1 MLAISLPQLC
11 WGRWREAPD
20 GVWPAASTQVGLHD
34 HRCERASIQTC
45 FPHRIRPFG
54 PPSPLRGEG
63 GRLPRSATPR
73 HGLLGGDSHA
83 KGMRTQGDPSAAKAR
98 RETGVFRRPMREKS
112 LPPGNRPGG
121 GPKGRMRAPRRAT
134 GASLTSNSF
143 RAPLGQANNDP
154 IRAPRSSSPLWLTIP
169 PTRRSCIHELC

>member
-45 FPHRIRPFG
+45 FPHPIRPFG

-63 GRLPRSATPR
+63 A
-73 HGLLGGDSHA
+73 
-83 KGMRTQGDPSAAKAR
+83 AR
-98 RETGVFRRPMREKS
+98 RDRRRPVIDWLKAISRERNANS
-112 LPPGNRPGG
+112 RTARRAAAGG
-121 GPKGRMRAPRRAT
+121 GAHSRILDFAFLSRPAPP
-134 GASLTSNSF
+134 SK
-143 RAPLGQANNDP
+143 Q
-154 IRAPRSSSPLWLTIP
+154 
-169 PTRRSCIHELC
+169 